1 MPWSPCV
8 QARRARL
15 LSSMGP
21 LRLRCRFRDSA
32 SAWYLDGGSV
42 EVWHDDQIVLTLS
55 EEQLQHIVWEALQR
69 MLVPWDRP
77 EAPSRLVIPAP
88 PKPPVKAPRRRAK
101 PT

>member
-1 MPWSPCV
+1 
-8 QARRARL
+8 
-15 LSSMGP
+15 MGA

-55 EEQLQHIVWEALQR
+55 EEQLQHIVWEAIQR

-77 EAPSRLVIPAP
+77 EVASRLVMSPPA
-88 PKPPVKAPRRRAK
+88 KPPVKAPRRRAANPSPQK
-101 PT
+101 D